1 MRGWATAV
9 GIGLIGLMIVAGAAL
24 LLASRPEPVTI
35 TIIPPPPTATP
46 FVTPTPEALRI
57 YVTGAVRLPG
67 ALLTMPHGARV
78 EDAVQASGG
87 FMPDADIS
95 RINLARL
102 LADGEQIHVPRIG
115 ETVTTASGD
124 AVIRINTATAAE
136 LMALPGIGEV
146 LAGRIIAYREAN
158 GAFRSMADLD
168 AVEGIGSSLITE
180 LAGRIAFD

>member
-1 MRGWATAV
+1 MRGWTTAV
-9 GIGLIGLMIVAGAAL
+9 EIGLIGLMIIAGAAL
-24 LLASRPEPVTI
+24 LFAFRPEPVTI

-46 FVTPTPEALRI
+46 FVTSTPEALRI

-78 EDAVQASGG
+78 EDAVQAAGG
-87 FMPDADIS
+87 MLPEADIS

-102 LADGEQIHVPRIG
+102 LADGEQIHVPRAG
-115 ETVTTASGD
+115 ETVTAASGEA
-124 AVIRINTATAAE
+124 AVRINTATAAE

-158 GAFRSMADLD
+158 GAIPDIETLD
-168 AVEGIGSSLITE
+168 AIDGFGAALIE
-180 LAGRIAFD
+180 RLRPLIRFD

>member
-1 MRGWATAV
+1 MRRWGAAL
-9 GIGLIGLMIVAGAAL
+9 GIGLIGVMIVIGAAL

-35 TIIPPPPTATP
+35 TIIPPPPTETP
-46 FVTPTPEALRI
+46 FFTPTPEALRV

-87 FMPDADIS
+87 LLPDADIN
-95 RINLARL
+95 RINLARPL
-102 LADGEQIHVPRIG
+102 TDGEQIHIPRLG
-115 ETVTTASGD
+115 ETMTNASGE
-124 AVIRINTATAAE
+124 ALVRINFATAAE

-158 GAFRSMADLD
+158 GAIPNIEALD
-168 AVEGIGSSLITE
+168 SIDGFGAALIE
-180 LAGRIAFD
+180 RLRPLIRFD